1 MDAFHS
7 SNPFLRSYQQL
18 SINRLLLITFEDDH
32 PPVYRPLHRS
42 QAHLFDLEV
51 QCFPC
56 TFCDEFALI
65 TRFQR
70 PKLLDDGQRIGRGA
84 GAQGRDHEIFGDDGI
99 VRQVV
104 YEIVGT
110 DLEGRPV
117 RIGDAHSLHE
127 AEAVVRRLSFDT
139 GHYSRAWEINT
150 AHLPEA
156 DLQFLQQLA
165 STFTPGGL
173 MFEVFAVPGT
183 EGIGC
188 KLIGTPWTDQNL
200 DLIGKP
206 SIEAFR
212 KELIDAGVSET
223 LFRVLHLAALADVRV
238 LIFDPLAKELPGLPV
253 FGEEP

>member
-7 SNPFLRSYQQL
+7 NSNPFLRGYQQL

-42 QAHLFDLEV
+42 QAHLYDHEV

-56 TFCDEFALI
+56 IFCDEFALI
-65 TRFQR
+65 TEGHHIRESLQ
-70 PKLLDDGQRIGRGA
+70 DQCTT
-84 GAQGRDHEIFGDDGI
+84 DGI

-139 GHYSRAWEINT
+139 GHFSRCWEIST

-156 DLQFLQQLA
+156 DLQFLKQLA
-165 STFTPGGL
+165 STSTPCGL
-173 MFEVFAVPGT
+173 LFEAFAIPYG
-183 EGIGC
+183 GIGC

-212 KELIDAGVSET
+212 EELIEAGVSEA

>member
-7 SNPFLRSYQQL
+7 NPFLRGYQQL
-18 SINRLLLITFEDDH
+18 SINRLLLITFEDDF

-42 QAHLFDLEV
+42 QAHLYDHEV

-56 TFCDEFALI
+56 IFCDEFALI
-65 TRFQR
+65 TE
-70 PKLLDDGQRIGRGA
+70 GHHI
-84 GAQGRDHEIFGDDGI
+84 RDNLQDQCATDGI

-110 DLEGRPV
+110 DLESRPV
-117 RIGDAHSLHE
+117 RIGDAHSLHD
-127 AEAVVRRLSFDT
+127 AETVVRRLSFDT

-165 STFTPGGL
+165 SNFTPCGL
-173 MFEVFAVPGT
+173 MFEIFAVPGT
-183 EGIGC
+183 GGIGC

-212 KELIDAGVSET
+212 EELFEAGVSET

-238 LIFDPLAKELPGLPV
+238 LIFDPLAKVLEGLPV
-253 FGEEP
+253 FDETSTVAA